1 MSAIKGDLAI
11 GLKDDCAKL
20 PVIARE
26 KHDFLKDA
34 IIGDAIT
41 INQQAIQR
49 WENEGGEIPNVNRI
63 STGSGMGVAESSF
76 AFLVGLYPI
85 AFTEF

>member
-1 MSAIKGDLAI
+1 MSAINRDLAI
-11 GLKDDCAKL
+11 RVKDNCAKL

-26 KHDFLKDA
+26 KHDFLRDA
-34 IIGDAIT
+34 IA

-63 STGSGMGVAESSF
+63 SPASGMGVAER
-76 AFLVGLYPI
+76 
-85 AFTEF
+85 